1 VPGVLPWAFV
11 KRVGARLAVLL
22 LLATPALAEAQV
34 LRTWGGEE
42 TPPETQSKPDATEA
56 KPGPP
61 EPPPATIG
69 TALVGSQSAPPPPPP
84 RPPDEEVP
92 EAVVRAPGRVGLRYV
107 LEGVEVRGNTTTRSR
122 VVLRYVPFR
131 VGDTIDVDEKE
142 LELTRFR
149 LLGTGF
155 FRDVQLSLRK
165 GSKRGNAIL
174 VVSVVER
181 NTILVN
187 EAWLGLATDTNSAGQ
202 IHPIT
207 AYGGFDVAET
217 NLAGTGITL
226 GGALAFAENQ
236 FGLRARFADPQFLGS
251 EWTVEAQVLYNDA
264 QDYFGNGNVLVDYGS
279 GTQSE
284 PYAVLAYKRFG
295 GMVGGGHDLGLTTRL
310 FFDYRLESINATV
323 PLAASDDRGAE
334 REPIDFQ
341 IINGLS
347 ILSSLRATLVHDTRD
362 EPFSP
367 TRGALLSLVGD
378 ASFTPLG
385 SDYSYFKLQ
394 AHGSKWFRLPWGHV
408 LELDG
413 FAGAVFGTAPMFEKF
428 FVGDLSDLL
437 PDRILDLAFDRRVAP
452 DFLNTDIVLVRYGQY
467 AAKLNAEYRWPLYR
481 GRRSIYG
488 VDAFGSFGVYGLA
501 NPEDLINPA
510 PGYSGFGKVPID
522 LTFNLGVRIETS
534 AGGIIFGL
542 SNFLPVIGR

>member
-1 VPGVLPWAFV
+1 VLPSTAV
-11 KRVGARLAVLL
+11 RRVGVRLAVLL
-22 LLATPALAEAQV
+22 LLATPSVAEAQAI
-34 LRTWGGEE
+34 RTWGGEE
-42 TPPETQSKPDATEA
+42 TPPETHTTPPATAPKGDA
-56 KPGPP
+56 P

-69 TALVGSQSAPPPPPP
+69 TALAGSQAAPPPPPP
-84 RPPDEEVP
+84 RSGSEEEP
-92 EAVVRAPGRVGLRYV
+92 LALVRTPGRVGLRYV
-107 LEGVEVRGNTTTRSR
+107 LEGVEVRGNTTTLSR
-122 VVLRYVPFR
+122 VVLRYVPFHA
-131 VGDTIDVDEKE
+131 GDTIDVDEKE

-165 GSKRGNAIL
+165 GSKRGNAVL

-187 EAWLGLATDTNSAGQ
+187 DVWLGLATDTNSSGQ
-202 IHPIT
+202 IHPLT

-236 FGLRARFADPQFLGS
+236 FGVRARFADPQFLRS

-264 QDYFGNGNVLVDYGS
+264 QDYFGNTNVEFAGQQPGAD
-279 GTQSE
+279 
-284 PYAVLAYKRFG
+284 YAVLPYTRFG
-295 GMVGGGHDLGLTTRL
+295 GMLGAGHDLGLTTRL
-310 FFDYRLESINATV
+310 FLDYRLESINATV
-323 PLAASDDRGAE
+323 PLAASDDRGTA

-341 IINGLS
+341 IINGHS

-367 TRGALLSLVGD
+367 TRGSLLSLVGD

-394 AHGSKWFRLPWGHV
+394 AHGSRWFHLPWGHV
-408 LELDG
+408 LELDA
-413 FAGAVFGTAPMFEKF
+413 FAGAVFGTAPLFEKF

-452 DFLNTDIVLVRYGQY
+452 NLLDTDIVLVRYGQY

-481 GRRSIYG
+481 GQRSIYG
-488 VDAFGSFGVYGLA
+488 VDMFGSFGVYGLA
-501 NPEDLINPA
+501 NPDDLINPA
-510 PGYSGFGKVPID
+510 PGYSGFATVPID
-522 LTFNLGVRIETS
+522 LTFNLGVRVETS
-534 AGGIIFGL
+534 AGGIVFGL
-542 SNFLPVIGR
+542 SNFLPFIQRR